1 MNDLQQIFKYQ
12 NMQVR
17 TLQIDEIPWFVGK
30 DVAEILGYSKPRNAL
45 TMHVDDEDKVIGV
58 QNVTPYIVDTRG
70 RKQYPTLINE
80 SGLYSLVLSS
90 KLPDAKKFKH
100 WITSEVIPQI
110 RKTGKYEPKPLTR
123 EELLAKAV
131 LEADT
136 MIKEQKALLEQKAK
150 ELEESN
156 NKLEEQKPK
165 VIFADSVVASDSAI
179 LIREL
184 AHLIKQN
191 GFEIGEKRLY
201 AWMRERGYIC
211 KGSCEPTQRALELG
225 LFEIILRTVQRG
237 DKPPLETRTTKVTG
251 KGQVYFINKFCGGR
265 QEEDIEDEEELV

>member
-1 MNDLQQIFKYQ
+1 MNDLQLFKFE
-12 NMQVR
+12 NKAVR
-17 TLQIDEIPWFVGK
+17 TLLIGNEPWFVGK
-30 DVAEILGYSKPRNAL
+30 DVADILGYSNTKDAIA
-45 TMHVDDEDKVIGV
+45 THVDEEDRTVI
-58 QNVTPYIVDTRG
+58 QRSENATLKIPNRG
-70 RKQYPTLINE
+70 LTVINE
-80 SGLYSLVLSS
+80 SGLYSLILSS
-90 KLPDAKKFKH
+90 KLPSAKKFKH
-100 WITSEVIPQI
+100 WITSEVLPQI
-110 RKTGKYEPKPLTR
+110 RKTGKYAPKPLSR

-136 MIKEQKALLEQKAK
+136 MIKEQKVLLEQKTR
-150 ELEESN
+150 EIEEKN

-165 VIFADSVVASDSAI
+165 VIFAESVVASDSAI

-225 LFEIILRTVQRG
+225 LFEIIVRTVQRG
-237 DKPPLETRTTKVTG
+237 DKSPLETRTTKVTG

-265 QEEDIEDEEELV
+265 QDEDIEDEESLI

>member
-1 MNDLQQIFKYQ
+1 MNDLQLFKFKDKT
-12 NMQVR
+12 VR
-17 TLQIDEIPWFVGK
+17 TLLIDNEPWFVGK
-30 DVAEILGYSKPRNAL
+30 DVAKHLGYERAAKAIQD
-45 TMHVDDEDKVIGV
+45 HVDSDDKDVVPIQDSIGRM
-58 QNVTPYIVDTRG
+58 QNTPV
-70 RKQYPTLINE
+70 INE
-80 SGLYSLVLSS
+80 SGLYSLILSS
-90 KLPDAKKFKH
+90 KLPSAKEFKH
-100 WITSEVIPQI
+100 WITSEVLPQI
-110 RKTGKYEPKPLTR
+110 RKTGKYAPKPLSR

-136 MIKEQKALLEQKAK
+136 MIKEQKVLLEQKTK
-150 ELEESN
+150 ELEETN

-165 VIFADSVVASDSAI
+165 VIFAESVVASDSAI

-225 LFEIILRTVQRG
+225 LFEIIVRTVQRG
-237 DKPPLETRTTKVTG
+237 DKSPLETRTTKVTG

-265 QEEDIEDEEELV
+265 QDEDIEDEESLV

>member
-1 MNDLQQIFKYQ
+1 MNDLQLFKFE
-12 NMQVR
+12 NERVR
-17 TLQIDEIPWFVGK
+17 TLTIDGEPWFVGK
-30 DVAEILGYSKPRNAL
+30 DIANILGYQNGSRDVNRHVYEEARQNYQNGTFDSPRGM
-45 TMHVDDEDKVIGV
+45 TI
-58 QNVTPYIVDTRG
+58 
-70 RKQYPTLINE
+70 INE

-100 WITSEVIPQI
+100 WITSEFIPQI
-110 RKTGKYEPKPLTR
+110 RKTGKYAPKPLTR

-136 MIKEQKALLEQKAK
+136 MIKEQKALLEQKTK

-251 KGQVYFINKFCGGR
+251 KSQVYFINKFCGGR
-265 QEEDIEDEEELV
+265 QEEDIEDEEDLV

>member
-1 MNDLQQIFKYQ
+1 MND
-12 NMQVR
+12 
-17 TLQIDEIPWFVGK
+17 
-30 DVAEILGYSKPRNAL
+30 
-45 TMHVDDEDKVIGV
+45 HVDSEDKLNNESLSSLG
-58 QNVTPYIVDTRG
+58 QRG
-70 RKQYPTLINE
+70 GWLINE

-100 WITSEVIPQI
+100 WITSEFIPQI
-110 RKTGKYEPKPLTR
+110 RKTGKYAPKPLTR

-136 MIKEQKALLEQKAK
+136 MIKEQKALLEQKTK

-251 KGQVYFINKFCGGR
+251 KSQVYFINKFCGGR
-265 QEEDIEDEEELV
+265 QEEDIEDEEDLV

>member
-1 MNDLQQIFKYQ
+1 MNDLLQVFKFE
-12 NMQVR
+12 NKKVR
-17 TLQIDEIPWFVGK
+17 TILIDNAPWFVGK
-30 DVAEILGYSKPRNAL
+30 DVVDNLGYQNGSRDINR
-45 TMHVDDEDKVIGV
+45 HVDREDKIKTMIFDGN
-58 QNVTPYIVDTRG
+58 QNKETIV
-70 RKQYPTLINE
+70 INE

-110 RKTGKYEPKPLTR
+110 RKTGKYAPKPLTR

-136 MIKEQKALLEQKAK
+136 MIKEQKALLEQKTK
-150 ELEESN
+150 ELEETN
-156 NKLEEQKPK
+156 NRLEEQKPK
-165 VIFADSVVASDSAI
+165 VIFAESVVASDSAI

-225 LFEIILRTVQRG
+225 LFEIVVRPVQRG
-237 DKPPLETRTTKVTG
+237 DKNPLETRTTKVTG
-251 KGQVYFINKFCGGR
+251 KGQVYFINKFCSGR
-265 QEEDIEDEEELV
+265 QDEDIEDE

>member
-1 MNDLQQIFKYQ
+1 MNDLQLFKFKNK
-12 NMQVR
+12 NMR
-17 TLQIDEIPWFVGK
+17 TLLIDGEPWFVGK
-30 DVAEILGYSKPRNAL
+30 DVARNLGYERATKAIQD
-45 TMHVDDEDKVIGV
+45 HVDEEDKDVVPIQDSIGRM
-58 QNVTPYIVDTRG
+58 QNTPV
-70 RKQYPTLINE
+70 INE

-110 RKTGKYEPKPLTR
+110 RKTGKYAPKPLSR

-136 MIKEQKALLEQKAK
+136 MIKEQKALLEQKTK
-150 ELEESN
+150 ELEEKN

-165 VIFADSVVASDSAI
+165 VIFAESVVASDSAI
-179 LIREL
+179 LVREL

-225 LFEIILRTVQRG
+225 LFEIIVRTVQRG
-237 DKPPLETRTTKVTG
+237 DKSPLETRTTKVTG

-265 QEEDIEDEEELV
+265 QDEDIEDEEELV

>member
-1 MNDLQQIFKYQ
+1 MNDLQLFKFE
-12 NMQVR
+12 NKNVR
-17 TLQIDEIPWFVGK
+17 TLQIDGEPWFVGK
-30 DVAEILGYSKPRNAL
+30 DVTEILGYSKSRNAL
-45 TMHVDDEDKVIGV
+45 ARHVTAEDKEVVPV
-58 QNVTPYIVDTRG
+58 QGDLGGTQEMTV
-70 RKQYPTLINE
+70 INE
-80 SGLYSLVLSS
+80 SGLYSLILSS
-90 KLPDAKKFKH
+90 KLPSAKEFKH
-100 WITSEVIPQI
+100 WITSEVLPQI
-110 RKTGKYEPKPLTR
+110 RKTGKYAPKPLSR

-136 MIKEQKALLEQKAK
+136 MIKEQKELIEQKTK
-150 ELEESN
+150 ELEEKN

-165 VIFADSVVASDSAI
+165 VIFAESVVASDSAI

-225 LFEIILRTVQRG
+225 LFEIVVRTVQRG
-237 DKPPLETRTTKVTG
+237 DKNPLETRTTKVTG
-251 KGQVYFINKFCGGR
+251 KGQVYFINKFCSGR
-265 QEEDIEDEEELV
+265 QDEDIEDEESLI

>member
-1 MNDLQQIFKYQ
+1 MNDLQLFKFE
-12 NMQVR
+12 NKRVR
-17 TLQIDEIPWFVGK
+17 SLLIDGEPWFIGN
-30 DVAEILGYSKPRNAL
+30 DVAKILGYSNPRDAL
-45 TMHVDDEDKVIGV
+45 SKHVDKEDKDGVAIRDSIGRM
-58 QNVTPYIVDTRG
+58 QNTPV
-70 RKQYPTLINE
+70 INE
-80 SGLYSLVLSS
+80 SGLYSLILSS
-90 KLPDAKKFKH
+90 KLPSAKEFKH
-100 WITSEVIPQI
+100 WITSEVLPQI
-110 RKTGKYEPKPLTR
+110 RKTGKYAPKPLSR

-136 MIKEQKALLEQKAK
+136 MIKEQKELIEQKTK
-150 ELEESN
+150 ELEETN

-179 LIREL
+179 LVREL

-191 GFEIGEKRLY
+191 GFAIGEKRLY

-225 LFEIILRTVQRG
+225 LFEIIVRTVQRG
-237 DKPPLETRTTKVTG
+237 DKSPLETRTTKVTG

-265 QEEDIEDEEELV
+265 QDEDIEDEESLV

>member
-12 NMQVR
+12 EKEIR
-17 TLQIDEIPWFVGK
+17 TIVINGTPWFVGK
-30 DVAEILGYSKPRNAL
+30 DVANVLGYQNGNRDINR
-45 TMHVDDEDKVIGV
+45 HVDDEDKMMGY
-58 QNVTPYIVDTRG
+58 QNGTPCIVDTLG
-70 RKQYPTLINE
+70 RKQCPTLINE
-80 SGLYSLVLSS
+80 SGLYSLILSS
-90 KLPDAKKFKH
+90 KLPSAKEFKH
-100 WITSEVIPQI
+100 WITSEVLPQI
-110 RKTGKYEPKPLTR
+110 RKTGKYAPKPLSR

-136 MIKEQKALLEQKAK
+136 MIKEQKELIEQKTR
-150 ELEESN
+150 ELEEKN

-165 VIFADSVVASDSAI
+165 VIFAESVVASDSAI

-211 KGSCEPTQRALELG
+211 KNSCEPTQRALELG
-225 LFEIILRTVQRG
+225 LFEIVVRTVQRG
-237 DKPPLETRTTKVTG
+237 DKNPLETRTTKVTG
-251 KGQVYFINKFCGGR
+251 KGQVYFINKFCSGR
-265 QEEDIEDEEELV
+265 QDEDIEDEECLA

>member
-1 MNDLQQIFKYQ
+1 MNDLQLFKFE
-12 NMQVR
+12 NKNVR
-17 TLQIDEIPWFVGK
+17 TLLIGNEPWFVGK
-30 DVAEILGYSKPRNAL
+30 DVAEILGYSKSRNAL
-45 TMHVDDEDKVIGV
+45 ARHVDDEDKKGVPIQDSIGRM
-58 QNVTPYIVDTRG
+58 QNTPI
-70 RKQYPTLINE
+70 INE
-80 SGLYSLVLSS
+80 SGLYSLILSS
-90 KLPDAKKFKH
+90 KLPSAKEFKH
-100 WITSEVIPQI
+100 WITSEVLPQI
-110 RKTGKYEPKPLTR
+110 RKTGKYAPRPLSR

-136 MIKEQKALLEQKAK
+136 MIKEQKVLLEQKTR
-150 ELEESN
+150 ELEEMN

-165 VIFADSVVASDSAI
+165 VIFAESVVASDSAI

-225 LFEIILRTVQRG
+225 LFEIIVRTVQRG
-237 DKPPLETRTTKVTG
+237 DKSPLETRTTKVTG

-265 QEEDIEDEEELV
+265 QDEDIEDEESLV

>member
-1 MNDLQQIFKYQ
+1 MNDLQLFKFE
-12 NMQVR
+12 NKNVR
-17 TLQIDEIPWFVGK
+17 TLQIDGEPWFVGK
-30 DVAEILGYSKPRNAL
+30 DVANVLGYQNGNRDVNR
-45 TMHVDDEDKVIGV
+45 HVDEDDKT
-58 QNVTPYIVDTRG
+58 VTKCGTSGGTQEMTV
-70 RKQYPTLINE
+70 INE
-80 SGLYSLVLSS
+80 SGLYSLILFS
-90 KLPDAKKFKH
+90 KLPSAKEFKH
-100 WITSEVIPQI
+100 WITSEVLPQI
-110 RKTGKYEPKPLTR
+110 RKTGKYAPKPLSR

-136 MIKEQKALLEQKAK
+136 MIKEQKELLEQKTR
-150 ELEESN
+150 EIEEKN

-165 VIFADSVVASDSAI
+165 VIFAESVVASDSAI

-225 LFEIILRTVQRG
+225 LFEIIVRTVQRG
-237 DKPPLETRTTKVTG
+237 DKSPLETRTTKVTG
-251 KGQVYFINKFCGGR
+251 KGQVYFINKFCGGH
-265 QEEDIEDEEELV
+265 QDEDIEDEESLV

>member
-1 MNDLQQIFKYQ
+1 MNDLQVFKFE
-12 NMQVR
+12 NKR
-17 TLQIDEIPWFVGK
+17 LRSLLIDGEPWFVGN
-30 DVAEILGYSKPRNAL
+30 DVAKALGYSNPRKAIID
-45 TMHVDDEDKVIGV
+45 HIDDADKGV
-58 QNVTPYIVDTRG
+58 TKRDTLG
-70 RKQYPTLINE
+70 GTQEMTIINE
-80 SGLYSLVLSS
+80 SGLYSLILSS
-90 KLPDAKKFKH
+90 KLPSAKEFKH
-100 WITSEVIPQI
+100 WITSEVLPQI
-110 RKTGKYEPKPLTR
+110 RKTGKYAPKPLSR

-136 MIKEQKALLEQKAK
+136 MIKEQKVLLEQKTR
-150 ELEESN
+150 EIEEKN

-165 VIFADSVVASDSAI
+165 VIFAESVVASDSAI

-225 LFEIILRTVQRG
+225 LFEIIVRTVQRG
-237 DKPPLETRTTKVTG
+237 DKSPLETRTTKVTG

-265 QEEDIEDEEELV
+265 QEEDIEDDERGH

>member
-12 NMQVR
+12 DRQVR
-17 TLQIDEIPWFVGK
+17 ALRIGEVPWFVGK
-30 DVAEILGYSKPRNAL
+30 DVAEILGYSKPANAL
-45 TMHVDDEDKVIGV
+45 TRHVDDEDKMMGV
-58 QNVTPYIVDTRG
+58 QNVTPYIIDTQG

-80 SGLYSLVLSS
+80 SGLYSLILSS
-90 KLPDAKKFKH
+90 KLPSAKEFKH
-100 WITSEVIPQI
+100 WITSEVLPQI
-110 RKTGKYEPKPLTR
+110 RKTGKYAPKPLSR

-136 MIKEQKALLEQKAK
+136 MIKEQKELIEQKTK
-150 ELEESN
+150 ELEEKN

-165 VIFADSVVASDSAI
+165 VIFAESVVASDSAI
-179 LIREL
+179 LVREL

-191 GFEIGEKRLY
+191 GFAIGEKRLY

-225 LFEIILRTVQRG
+225 LFEIIVRTVQRG
-237 DKPPLETRTTKVTG
+237 DKSPLETRTTKVTG
-251 KGQVYFINKFCGGR
+251 KGQVYFINKFCSGR
-265 QEEDIEDEEELV
+265 QNEDIEDEESLA

>member
-12 NMQVR
+12 NRQVR
-17 TLQIDEIPWFVGK
+17 TLQINGEPWFVGK
-30 DVAEILGYSKPRNAL
+30 DAAEILGYSKSRNAL
-45 TMHVDDEDKVIGV
+45 ARHVDEEDKM
-58 QNVTPYIVDTRG
+58 VTKCNTPGGAQEMTI
-70 RKQYPTLINE
+70 INE

-100 WITSEVIPQI
+100 WITSEVLPQI
-110 RKTGKYEPKPLTR
+110 RKTGKYAPKPLSR

-136 MIKEQKALLEQKAK
+136 MIKEQKALLEQKTK
-150 ELEESN
+150 ELEETN

-165 VIFADSVVASDSAI
+165 VIFAESVVASDSAI
-179 LIREL
+179 LVREL

-225 LFEIILRTVQRG
+225 LFEIIVRTVQRG
-237 DKPPLETRTTKVTG
+237 DKSPLETRTTKVTG

-265 QEEDIEDEEELV
+265 QEEDIEDEESLI

>member
-1 MNDLQQIFKYQ
+1 MNDLQLFKFE
-12 NMQVR
+12 NKNVR
-17 TLQIDEIPWFVGK
+17 TLLIGNEPWFVGK
-30 DVAEILGYSKPRNAL
+30 DVAEILGYSKSRNAL
-45 TMHVDDEDKVIGV
+45 ARHVDDEDKKRVPIQDSIGRM
-58 QNVTPYIVDTRG
+58 QKTPV
-70 RKQYPTLINE
+70 INE
-80 SGLYSLVLSS
+80 SGLYSLILSS
-90 KLPDAKKFKH
+90 KLPSAKEFKH
-100 WITSEVIPQI
+100 WITSEVLPQI
-110 RKTGKYEPKPLTR
+110 RKTGKYAPKPLSR

-136 MIKEQKALLEQKAK
+136 MIKEQKELIEQKTK
-150 ELEESN
+150 ELEETN

-165 VIFADSVVASDSAI
+165 VIFAESVVASDSAI

-225 LFEIILRTVQRG
+225 LFEIIVRTVQRG
-237 DKPPLETRTTKVTG
+237 DKSPLETRTTKVTG

-265 QEEDIEDEEELV
+265 QDEDIEDEESLV

>member
-1 MNDLQQIFKYQ
+1 MNDLQVFKFE
-12 NMQVR
+12 NKRVR
-17 TLQIDEIPWFVGK
+17 SLSIDGEPWFVGS
-30 DVAEILGYSKPRNAL
+30 DVAKTLGYSNPHKAIRD
-45 TMHVDDEDKVIGV
+45 HVDEEDKLTERIVQSGQNRDVI
-58 QNVTPYIVDTRG
+58 
-70 RKQYPTLINE
+70 LINE
-80 SGLYSLVLSS
+80 SGLYSLILSS
-90 KLPDAKKFKH
+90 KLPSAKEFKH
-100 WITSEVIPQI
+100 WITSEVLPQI
-110 RKTGKYEPKPLTR
+110 RKTGKYAPKPLSR

-136 MIKEQKALLEQKAK
+136 MIKEQKELIEQKTK
-150 ELEESN
+150 ELEETN

-165 VIFADSVVASDSAI
+165 VIFAESVVASDSAI

-225 LFEIILRTVQRG
+225 LFEIIVRTVQRG
-237 DKPPLETRTTKVTG
+237 DKSPLETRTTKVTG

-265 QEEDIEDEEELV
+265 QDEDIEDEESLI

>member
-1 MNDLQQIFKYQ
+1 MNDLQLFKFE
-12 NMQVR
+12 NKDVR
-17 TLQIDEIPWFVGK
+17 TLQIDGEPWFVGK
-30 DVAEILGYSKPRNAL
+30 DIANILGYQNGSRDVNRHVYEEDRQNYQNGTFDSPRGM
-45 TMHVDDEDKVIGV
+45 TI
-58 QNVTPYIVDTRG
+58 
-70 RKQYPTLINE
+70 INE

-110 RKTGKYEPKPLTR
+110 RKTGKYAPKPLTR

-136 MIKEQKALLEQKAK
+136 MIKEQKELIEQKTK
-150 ELEESN
+150 ELEEKN

-165 VIFADSVVASDSAI
+165 VIFAESVVASDSAI
-179 LIREL
+179 LVREL

-201 AWMRERGYIC
+201 AWMRERGFIC

-225 LFEIILRTVQRG
+225 LFEIVVRTVQCG
-237 DKPPLETRTTKVTG
+237 DKSPLETRTTKVTG

-265 QEEDIEDEEELV
+265 QEEDIEDEEGLV

>member
-12 NMQVR
+12 EKEIR
-17 TLQIDEIPWFVGK
+17 TIVINGTPWFVGK
-30 DVAEILGYSKPRNAL
+30 DVANVLGYQNGNRDVNR
-45 TMHVDDEDKVIGV
+45 HVDDEDKMMGY
-58 QNVTPYIVDTRG
+58 QNGTPCIVDTLG

-110 RKTGKYEPKPLTR
+110 RKTGKYAPKPLTR

-136 MIKEQKALLEQKAK
+136 MIKEQKALLEQKTK

-156 NKLEEQKPK
+156 NRLEEQKPK

-179 LIREL
+179 LVREL

-265 QEEDIEDEEELV
+265 QEEDIEDEEDLV

>member
-1 MNDLQQIFKYQ
+1 MNDLQLFKFE
-12 NMQVR
+12 NKKVR
-17 TLQIDEIPWFVGK
+17 SLRIDGEPWFVGK
-30 DVAEILGYSKPRNAL
+30 DVANVLGYQNGNRDVNR
-45 TMHVDDEDKVIGV
+45 HVDEEDKA
-58 QNVTPYIVDTRG
+58 VTKCDTLG
-70 RKQYPTLINE
+70 GAQEMTIINE

-110 RKTGKYEPKPLTR
+110 RKTGKYAPKPLTR

-150 ELEESN
+150 ELEETN

-179 LIREL
+179 LVREL

-265 QEEDIEDEEELV
+265 QEEDIEDE

>member
-1 MNDLQQIFKYQ
+1 MNDLQKIFKYQ
-12 NMQVR
+12 DRQVR
-17 TLQIDEIPWFVGK
+17 ALRIGEVPWFVGK
-30 DVAEILGYSKPRNAL
+30 DVAEILGYSKPANAL
-45 TMHVDDEDKVIGV
+45 TRHVDDEDKIMGV
-58 QNVTPYIVDTRG
+58 QNVTPYIVDTQG

-80 SGLYSLVLSS
+80 SGLYSLILSS
-90 KLPDAKKFKH
+90 KLPSAKEFKH
-100 WITSEVIPQI
+100 WITSEVLPQI
-110 RKTGKYEPKPLTR
+110 RKTGKYAPRPLSR

-136 MIKEQKALLEQKAK
+136 MIKEQKELLEQKTR
-150 ELEESN
+150 EIEEKN

-165 VIFADSVVASDSAI
+165 VIFAESVVASDSAI

-225 LFEIILRTVQRG
+225 LFEIVVRTVQRG
-237 DKPPLETRTTKVTG
+237 DKSPLETRTTKVTG

-265 QEEDIEDEEELV
+265 QDEDIEDEEGLM

>member
-1 MNDLQQIFKYQ
+1 MNDLQLFKFE
-12 NMQVR
+12 NKDVR
-17 TLQIDEIPWFVGK
+17 TLQIDGEPWFVGK
-30 DVAEILGYSKPRNAL
+30 DIAQILDYTNPSKAIRDHIA
-45 TMHVDDEDKVIGV
+45 DEDKLMGV
-58 QNVTPYIVDTRG
+58 QNVTPYIVDRQG

-80 SGLYSLVLSS
+80 SGLYSLILSS
-90 KLPDAKKFKH
+90 KLPSAKEFKH
-100 WITSEVIPQI
+100 WITSEVLPQI
-110 RKTGKYEPKPLTR
+110 RKTGKYAPKPLSR

-136 MIKEQKALLEQKAK
+136 MIKEQKELIEQKTK
-150 ELEESN
+150 ELEEKN

-165 VIFADSVVASDSAI
+165 VIFAESVVASDSAI

-225 LFEIILRTVQRG
+225 LFEIVVRTVQRG
-237 DKPPLETRTTKVTG
+237 DKNPLETRTTKVTG
-251 KGQVYFINKFCGGR
+251 KDQVYFINKFCSGR
-265 QEEDIEDEEELV
+265 QDEDIEDEECLV